1 MNERW
6 DVQVDGRRLI
16 IIGFIITGFVRSG
29 FLQFDGARAD
39 HHHR

>member
-1 MNERW
+1 MNEGW
-6 DVQVDGRRLI
+6 GVQVDGRR
-16 IIGFIITGFVRSG
+16 IITGFVRSG

>member
-1 MNERW
+1 MSERW
-6 DVQVDGRRLI
+6 GVQVEARHL
-16 IIGFIITGFVRSG
+16 IITGFVRSG